1 MGDMAAGALPPGG
14 VAQPQLFIRGAP
26 LVAAHCRPF
35 SSGSRQPPDPI
46 DQFLAQVGFYR
57 KHTARDSTSLYRC
70 VSEQL
75 FDTQN
80 YHEHVRQECIRYMRR
95 QRERFEPVSVPR

>member
-1 MGDMAAGALPPGG
+1 MTPPTLIT
-14 VAQPQLFIRGAP
+14 AN
-26 LVAAHCRPF
+26 CRPF

-46 DQFLAQVGFYR
+46 DQFLGQVGFYR

-80 YHEHVRQECIRYMRR
+80 YHDFVRHECITYMTRHRR
-95 QRERFEPVSVPR
+95 LFEDVSAVSLLVIRLSLLC